1 MRVIFLGFSLSY
13 SRSPEVIPL
22 IRTVAEAATL
32 RSLLRGESHGMVFGH
47 GVCAKATTVGVEY
60 ALCPLSRSFSG
71 DAAKSHEAREERLK
85 REGQP
90 TGVTAER
97 KDERH
102 ANGDAPDGC
111 SKLCRIEQSFKL
123 GGQRAPYSPAAP
135 SDMAFVQPLGGWS
148 RQASNHLVLRFST
161 SVAESMEVQHL
172 NEMGPIRKPATCQL
186 FRKRFG
192 DCQSVFGG
200 STFTPEPHSG
210 NSPKSNYQR
219 AIDGLQFST
228 QDDGGSMPH

>member
-1 MRVIFLGFSLSY
+1 MS
-13 SRSPEVIPL
+13 SRSKKSLESPRRWARRSSGTHTHFRRWCAARAETTLFDSEV
-22 IRTVAEAATL
+22 A
-32 RSLLRGESHGMVFGH
+32 S
-47 GVCAKATTVGVEY
+47 
-60 ALCPLSRSFSG
+60 
-71 DAAKSHEAREERLK
+71 K
-85 REGQP
+85 RDPVPQSQP
-90 TGVTAER
+90 VPGGWYL
-97 KDERH
+97 
-102 ANGDAPDGC
+102 NNGC

-123 GGQRAPYSPAAP
+123 GGQRAPYSPATP
-135 SDMAFVQPLGGWS
+135 SDMAFVQPLGSWS

-228 QDDGGSMPH
+228 QDDGGSMAH